1 MSYPGSVTVSCLR
14 ETRGSGWSLVALT
27 VFKTVR
33 DLTSSG
39 WVGSIPMHS
48 RHRARSRR
56 RGTKPSFIL
65 HSCMLQS
72 IKRTLI
78 ALAAV
83 LIVGPA
89 AAGAQRPDSTRI
101 TTAPPPGPDSLV
113 PPITPRRAMFY
124 SFLLPGYSQSRLG
137 RHKAAAAFMFVEAMS
152 LAMIRESAAD
162 VHEARRAVDDTIVV
176 SYVDR
181 SGNPLSTPTTV
192 LPRFSSKEIA
202 TRKAHVEDW
211 LAVLVANHLFA
222 GADAFVAAHL
232 WDVPAHVSF
241 RLLPGTGTASL
252 SASMRW

>member
-1 MSYPGSVTVSCLR
+1 MSSTGSATVSCLR
-14 ETRGSGWSLVALT
+14 EIRGSGWSLVALT

-48 RHRARSRR
+48 RQRAAARRTDNSVSRMLRSIQR
-56 RGTKPSFIL
+56 I
-65 HSCMLQS
+65 
-72 IKRTLI
+72 LI
-78 ALAAV
+78 ALTIV
-83 LIVGPA
+83 LPGA
-89 AAGAQRPDSTRI
+89 AAAQRPDSARI
-101 TTAPPPGPDSLV
+101 VTAPPQGPDSLV

-124 SFLLPGYSQSRLG
+124 SFMLPGYSQSRLG
-137 RHKAAAAFMFVEAMS
+137 RHKAAAAFVFVEAMS

-162 VHEARRAVDDTIVV
+162 VHEARRAVDDTIVE
-176 SYVDR
+176 SYVDQAG
-181 SGNPLSTPTTV
+181 STLGTPTFIV
-192 LPRFSSKEIA
+192 PRFSSKEIQ

-211 LAVLVANHLFA
+211 VALLIANHLFA

-241 RLLPGTGTASL
+241 RLLPGTGRTAL